1 MPDLVPTPSFA
12 RFLVSVQNIHQL
24 LLHVDVNIAVADK
37 SAGVVGMAGEGG
49 DQVLVL
55 DFLVDIPDKCAA
67 GHVAAGD
74 LIDWT
79 LYLLSG

>member
-1 MPDLVPTPSFA
+1 MRSYIIPS
-12 RFLVSVQNIHQL
+12 VIQNIHQF

-37 SAGVVGMAGEGG
+37 GAGVVGMAGEGG
-49 DQVLVL
+49 DEVLVL